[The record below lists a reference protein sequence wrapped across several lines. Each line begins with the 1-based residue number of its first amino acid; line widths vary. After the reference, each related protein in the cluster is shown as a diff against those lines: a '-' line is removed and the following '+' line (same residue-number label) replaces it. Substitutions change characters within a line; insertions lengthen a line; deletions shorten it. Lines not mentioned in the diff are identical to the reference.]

1 MAILGQA
8 AHSLTTVWT
17 AAARVQI
24 WGRSMRYRCRDKTR
38 QGGAGPFASRQ
49 LIDRVEQALLVALHH
64 VISPALFAVLINDFP
79 ALLWMD
85 HPNPCTIASVSVTI
99 AFVGVTIAFVSVTDP
114 SLVVAGTQKKLVG
127 KHHCSNGIRECTIPP
142 RIVPSPFKFPSTP
155 FP

>member
-1 MAILGQA
+1 MAGKAVLASSRASKHQT

-17 AAARVQI
+17 APARI
-24 WGRSMRYRCRDKTR
+24 HYWGLWGRGMRYRCRDKTR
-38 QGGAGPFASRQ
+38 QGGAEPFASWQ

-85 HPNPCTIASVSVTI
+85 HPNPCTIALACVTNRDC
-99 AFVGVTIAFVSVTDP
+99 AWH
-114 SLVVAGTQKKLVG
+114 GTQKKLAG
-127 KHHCSNGIRECTIPP
+127 KYHCSNCIRECTIPP
-142 RIVPSPFKFPSTP
+142 RMVPSPFKFPSTP